1 MEKSSKNPG
10 KMEKF
15 AGSGIKTQSRFRDPG
30 RSQRRGWGL
39 GNADTK
45 AGWGL
50 GNADMNV
57 NYKHMLKDSRRDS
70 NISKT
75 WVTCNVNGH

>member
-1 MEKSSKNPG
+1 
-10 KMEKF
+10 MEKF

-39 GNADTK
+39 GNADT
-45 AGWGL
+45 
-50 GNADMNV
+50 NV
-57 NYKHMLKDSRRDS
+57 NFKHMLKDSRRDS